1 MHNAS
6 RRGSAVTA
14 ATPPRSSLFRWLPFP
29 LAAVTLAGFCGGWHW
44 LLDLPS
50 HFRWYWLLLAL
61 VCLAASG
68 RRAGRSGLACLAV
81 AVVGNVWPLLP
92 YWVPSASGTVT
103 AATPA
108 APRPDAVSIVSINV
122 LTSNAD
128 KPAVLAYLR
137 SRDPDIIVALEVDAA
152 WAAALAGLADRWP
165 HAVVQPRDDNF
176 GIALLAKQPPREQR
190 VREFGDAGVPSIVA
204 TFTDPAADYTVI
216 ATHPVPPKGAAYARD
231 RDAQLRAIAE
241 FVAASPLP
249 CVVAGDL
256 NATPWSAAFRDLV
269 ARSGLRDTALGR
281 GVQATWNARAWAPR
295 IPIDHVLAPPGTAIL
310 RRAVGPDVGSDHFPV
325 EAELRL
331 PARR

>member
-1 MHNAS
+1 MHDAP
-6 RRGSAVTA
+6 RRTSADA
-14 ATPPRSSLFRWLPFP
+14 APSPPRRSLFHWLPFP
-29 LAAVTLAGFCGGWHW
+29 LAAVTLVGFGGGWHW
-44 LLDLPS
+44 LLDLTS

-61 VCLAASG
+61 VCLAASWRRTG
-68 RRAGRSGLACLAV
+68 RGGLACLAV
-81 AVVGNVWPLLP
+81 AVIGNVWPLLP
-92 YWVPSASGTVT
+92 YWFASLGDTVT
-103 AATPA
+103 AAPPA
-108 APRPDAVSIVSINV
+108 AARPAPVSIVSINV

-137 SRDPDIIVALEVDAA
+137 SRDPDIVVALEVDAA
-152 WAAALAGLADRWP
+152 WAAALASLADRWP
-165 HAVVQPRDDNF
+165 HVVVQPRDDNF

-190 VREFGDAGVPSIVA
+190 VRDFGAAGVPSIVA
-204 TFTDPAADYTVI
+204 TFTDPLRDYTVI
-216 ATHPVPPKGAAYARD
+216 ATHPVPPKGPAYARD

-241 FVAASPLP
+241 FVAAAPLP

-295 IPIDHVLAPPGTAIL
+295 IPIDHILAPPGTEIL
-310 RRAVGPDVGSDHFPV
+310 HRAVGPDVGSDHFPV

-331 PARR
+331 PVGR

>member
-1 MHNAS
+1 MHDAPRRASADAAPSPS
-6 RRGSAVTA
+6 RR
-14 ATPPRSSLFRWLPFP
+14 SLFRWLPLP
-29 LAAVTLAGFCGGWHW
+29 LAAVTLAGFGGGWHW
-44 LLDLPS
+44 LLDLTS

-61 VCLAASG
+61 VCLAASW
-68 RRAGRSGLACLAV
+68 RRAGRVALACLTV
-81 AVVGNVWPLLP
+81 AVLGNVWPLLP
-92 YWVPSASGTVT
+92 YWVAPAGGTVT
-103 AATPA
+103 AAQPA
-108 APRPDAVSIVSINV
+108 AARPDAVSLVSINV

-137 SRDPDIIVALEVDAA
+137 SRDPDIIVALEIDTA

-176 GIALLAKQPPREQR
+176 GIALLAKQPPREHR
-190 VREFGDAGVPSIVA
+190 VRDFGDAGVPSIVA
-204 TFTDPAADYTVI
+204 TFTKPAGDYTVI
-216 ATHPVPPKGAAYARD
+216 ATHPVPPKGPAYARD

-241 FVAASPLP
+241 FVAAAPLP

-269 ARSGLRDTALGR
+269 TRSGLRDTALGR
-281 GVQATWNARAWAPR
+281 GVQATWNARVWAPR
-295 IPIDHVLAPPGTAIL
+295 IPIDHILAPPGTEVL

-331 PARR
+331 PAR